1 MPNLIDLTGQR
12 FGRWTVIEK
21 AKRDPSKKG
30 FGVRWICRCDCG
42 TIKEVQGQMLREGTS
57 ISCGCFRIETIQ
69 NRAAKKRT
77 EKSILSDLVG
87 ERFGKWTVVDFGGY
101 VEKTYKR
108 NGADFVSRYSTW
120 VCKCDCGEVRTVR
133 ESALKKGESKSCGCL
148 RNDLGKEA
156 HARQLE
162 ERTFVSLGGSPT
174 PSQMVSVVLG
184 ISDSSDLTKEQL
196 EAAVTS
202 MFPFWWNRAVR
213 GEMRTKRQHYPE
225 LILDHC
231 EICGV
236 SCKPEWH
243 HIVPVSK
250 YGGNEKENII
260 NLCHDCHQK
269 VERGLLSI

>member
-1 MPNLIDLTGQR
+1 
-12 FGRWTVIEK
+12 
-21 AKRDPSKKG
+21 
-30 FGVRWICRCDCG
+30 
-42 TIKEVQGQMLREGTS
+42 
-57 ISCGCFRIETIQ
+57 
-69 NRAAKKRT
+69 
-77 EKSILSDLVG
+77 
-87 ERFGKWTVVDFGGY
+87 
-101 VEKTYKR
+101 
-108 NGADFVSRYSTW
+108 
-120 VCKCDCGEVRTVR
+120 
-133 ESALKKGESKSCGCL
+133 
-148 RNDLGKEA
+148 
-156 HARQLE
+156 
-162 ERTFVSLGGSPT
+162 
-174 PSQMVSVVLG
+174 MVSVVLG